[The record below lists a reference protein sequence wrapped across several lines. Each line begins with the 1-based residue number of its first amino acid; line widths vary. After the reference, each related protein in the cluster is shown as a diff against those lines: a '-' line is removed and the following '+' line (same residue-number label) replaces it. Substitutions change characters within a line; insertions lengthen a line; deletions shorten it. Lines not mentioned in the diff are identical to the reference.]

1 MTTIDYPARRLNTQF
16 IFLTALSL
24 VLMSWLGTTELGL
37 SGPLSLV
44 LAVQIMLFFALFNR
58 PIWAMA
64 SLMVGQFTASG
75 YMFSLTPDLDIS
87 IRFLWTILA
96 VLLLVPIVKNRTGI
110 KLGNGARRILIP
122 AIIFFVLATIAN
134 AVNTDLTI
142 TLKYSRQSATALAI
156 LVLLPAVVENRRD
169 IKLLS
174 IVALVTCAISAAAAV
189 MQHYS
194 FLGTPVITLYD
205 SNYSGA
211 RTPGLSESALHL
223 AYYLPIILM
232 PMVAIFFIKGVGSHT
247 RMLLAFLAIVMV
259 TALYFTFTRS
269 GMYSLIPGALIMI
282 FLMKGKAK
290 KELLL
295 VALILLGAFV
305 YYADTQDNRYSQWF
319 TDDSSAAARPVLWQA
334 GISIAMDNPILGIGY
349 YTFEE
354 TSLDYSS
361 RINPVYLETQGAGG
375 ILGETEPH
383 NDFVRVWLSFGTLA
397 LLAYLWLFVGI
408 FRNFLVSYRQS
419 KDRLLKGLALGCI
432 GALITYIVNAS
443 LHNVMDSMW
452 VLWILGG
459 FSIAIVKLATITK
472 PSTVVR
478 EP

>member
-1 MTTIDYPARRLNTQF
+1 MTTIDYPVHRLNTS
-16 IFLTALSL
+16 IVFLTALVL
-24 VLMSWLGTTELGL
+24 ALMSWLGTTQIGL

-44 LAVQIMLFFALFNR
+44 LAVQIVLFFALFNR
-58 PIWAMA
+58 PVWAMA

-75 YMFSLTPDLDIS
+75 YMFPLTPELEIS

-96 VLLLVPIVKNRTGI
+96 VLLLVPILKNRVGI
-110 KLGNGARRILIP
+110 ELGNGARRILIP

-134 AVNTDLTI
+134 AVNTDLTV
-142 TLKYSRQSATALAI
+142 TLKYSRQSVTALAI
-156 LVLLPAVVENRRD
+156 LVLLPAVVENKRD
-169 IKLLS
+169 MKLLS

-194 FLGTPVITLYD
+194 YTGTPVITLYD
-205 SNYSGA
+205 NNYSGA

-223 AYYLPIILM
+223 AYYLPAILM
-232 PMVAIFFIKGVGSHT
+232 PMVSILFIKGVGSRT
-247 RMLLAFLAIVMV
+247 RILLAFLAIIMV
-259 TALYFTFTRS
+259 AALYFTFTRS
-269 GMYSLIPGALIMI
+269 GMYALIPGALIMI
-282 FLMKGKAK
+282 FLMQGKAK
-290 KELLL
+290 KEFLL

-305 YYADTQDNRYSQWF
+305 YYSDVQNNRYSQWF

-334 GISIAMDNPILGIGY
+334 GVSIALDNPILGIGY

-383 NDFVRVWLSFGTLA
+383 NDFIRVWLSFGTLA
-397 LLAYLWLFVGI
+397 LLAYLWLFVSI
-408 FRNFLVSYRQS
+408 FRNFFDSYRQS
-419 KDRLLKGLALGCI
+419 KDRFLKGLALGCI
-432 GALITYIVNAS
+432 GALVTYIVNAC
-443 LHNVMDSMW
+443 LHNVMDSVW
-452 VLWILGG
+452 ILWILGG

-472 PSTVVR
+472 PNTVVR
-478 EP
+478 